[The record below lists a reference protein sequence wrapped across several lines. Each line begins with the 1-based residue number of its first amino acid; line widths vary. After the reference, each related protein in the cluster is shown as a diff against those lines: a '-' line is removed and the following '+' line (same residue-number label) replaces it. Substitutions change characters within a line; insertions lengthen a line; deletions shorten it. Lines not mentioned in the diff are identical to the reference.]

1 MVNNN
6 GRMLLAAACCLML
19 IFSAGCAALSPAKEE
34 PLEERV
40 KDYMQ
45 AQIDRKWGRA
55 YEFLDSS
62 SREKVDRESYISQP
76 RRLPYRKFTI
86 GEITVTPSGDQAT
99 VKILADIPYKGFT
112 FKGAS
117 QIQHWVKEKGAWF
130 IKSAPSSKK
139 NPFTLR
145 SRKSRNNL
153 LLHIRPAQD
162 TITAVTDQI

>member
-19 IFSAGCAALSPAKEE
+19 ILSAGCAALSPAKEE

-40 KDYMQ
+40 QGYMQ
-45 AQIDRKWGRA
+45 AQIDRKWDRA

-62 SREKVDRESYISQP
+62 SREKRRLGRVTLART

-86 GEITVTPSGDQAT
+86 GEITVAPSGDQAT

-117 QIQHWVKEKGAWF
+117 
-130 IKSAPSSKK
+130 S
-139 NPFTLR
+139 NTTLG
-145 SRKSRNNL
+145 
-153 LLHIRPAQD
+153 
-162 TITAVTDQI
+162 